1 MPQAKKPLAIATW
14 NVPFSRNPRIVV
26 LSGSNFVG
34 NGLIVYE
41 IVRRSRCVLVGVG
54 IAAAASAVSAE
65 TSGNFGKWIVR
76 TGNDP
81 MTDQKTVTML
91 LTADDMDASDPEAV
105 KLILQCSKENGA
117 AGVAW
122 QHRFLGGEK
131 VGEFTTKEMTLR
143 IDKGQPFAED
153 WQVLDD
159 GTTTR
164 IPSVERL
171 ITRVREAER
180 FVVQTTPYNELP
192 IAAVFDVR
200 GLKDALLAHRPECD
214 WFIRDI
220 LWEAYQQKLKASAQ
234 SSQ

>member
-1 MPQAKKPLAIATW
+1 MGLKP
-14 NVPFSRNPRIVV
+14 IVV
-26 LSGSNFVG
+26 AALSLVALSGT
-34 NGLIVYE
+34 
-41 IVRRSRCVLVGVG
+41 C
-54 IAAAASAVSAE
+54 AAE
-65 TSGNFGKWIVR
+65 TATQDFGKWQVR
-76 TGNDP
+76 ANVDP
-81 MTDQKTVTML
+81 MTDQKIVTMTL
-91 LTADDMDASDPEAV
+91 VAEDVDAIDLDPV
-105 KLILQCSKENGA
+105 TLILQCSKENGA
-117 AGVAW
+117 AGIAW

-131 VGEFTTKEMTLR
+131 IGEFTTKEMTLR

-200 GLKDALLAHRPECD
+200 GVKDALLAHRPECD
-214 WFIRDI
+214 WFIRDL
-220 LWEAYQQKLKASAQ
+220 LWEEYQQKLKASAQ
-234 SSQ
+234 STQ